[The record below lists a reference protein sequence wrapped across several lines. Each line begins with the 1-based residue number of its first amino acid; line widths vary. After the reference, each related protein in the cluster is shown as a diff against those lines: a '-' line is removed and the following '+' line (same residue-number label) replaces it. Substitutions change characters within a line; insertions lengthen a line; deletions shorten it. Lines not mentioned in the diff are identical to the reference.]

1 MSLRLLRPASF
12 SLPLA
17 LLALTACAAA
27 PKSSDAPTTATEFAA
42 EPAPAPAPPPPAA
55 TAMAPSEVSS
65 DDLRTPDD
73 AQMALSRWESTFLNV
88 MGVPDE
94 ERKSSAAADA
104 PPAPQH
110 KRAPAAPTKPTTPAP
125 EGMSAA
131 GGDESP
137 CHGACRAYASMKRA
151 ATRLCDLAGKE
162 DDRCA
167 AAQERIDRASER
179 LKAACPR
186 CESIRD

>member
-1 MSLRLLRPASF
+1 MSLRLLRPASWF
-12 SLPLA
+12 LPFA

-27 PKSSDAPTTATEFAA
+27 PAPSEAPATAAAFAA
-42 EPAPAPAPPPPAA
+42 EPAPPPPPPAA
-55 TAMAPSEVSS
+55 TSMTPSPVTS

-73 AQMALSRWESTFLNV
+73 AQMELARWESTFLNV

-104 PPAPQH
+104 RPQPEP
-110 KRAPAAPTKPTTPAP
+110 KRAPAGVAKPTTPAP

-167 AAQERIDRASER
+167 AAQARIDRASER

>member
-1 MSLRLLRPASF
+1 MSLRFLRPAS
-12 SLPLA
+12 LVLALVPLA
-17 LLALTACAAA
+17 LAACAAA
-27 PKSSDAPTTATEFAA
+27 PPSAGAPSTAGEAAAPA
-42 EPAPAPAPPPPAA
+42 EPSPPPPAA
-55 TAMAPSEVSS
+55 TAMTEEKVTS

-73 AQMALSRWESTFLNV
+73 AEMELARWESSFLNV
-88 MGVPDE
+88 MGVE
-94 ERKSSAAADA
+94 ASAKASGADA
-104 PPAPQH
+104 TPPSPTQQRKAPG
-110 KRAPAAPTKPTTPAP
+110 AAPTKPVTPESMSTTGT
-125 EGMSAA
+125 E
-131 GGDESP
+131 DSP

-167 AAQERIDRASER
+167 AAQQRIDRANER